1 MTDKKGIM
9 CVVACPLLE
18 DELVHSMHKDQQP
31 KRILLADN
39 EQAVSI
45 KRKMDAKG
53 MKYELISEKDFFY
66 NRNNINR
73 EEFNILIYMNSLGL
87 HVEPEKLR
95 EKVEDDILR
104 IGNSCD
110 CISLY
115 YGLCGNALWDPV
127 EFAKNLIDVPVFIF
141 RGCDGEIC
149 DDCVGVAVSG
159 TKNYLRLL
167 KKHTGQL
174 FVIPAMAEN
183 WEEFFCDK
191 DMRMGADSVG
201 MEPMDYM
208 KWMFELCGY
217 EFAVKLDTGLGDPV
231 LYKEKSEELADKVAL
246 KLIDA
251 DGDFVN
257 IYSTDRLYAES
268 KNAWP
273 EVGP

>member
-18 DELVHSMHKDQQP
+18 NELIHSMHMDSQP

-39 EQAVSI
+39 EPAVSI

-66 NRNNINR
+66 TRDNLDR
-73 EEFNILIYMNSLGL
+73 EEFNVLIYMNSLGL
-87 HVEPEKLR
+87 HIEPEELR
-95 EKVEDDILR
+95 KKVEDDILR

-115 YGLCGNALWDPV
+115 YGLCGNAMWDPV
-127 EFAKNLIDVPVFIF
+127 GWAKTMIDTPVFIF
-141 RGCDGEIC
+141 RGCDGEVC

-167 KKHTGQL
+167 KRHPGQL

-191 DMRMGADSVG
+191 EMRMGADSMG
-201 MEPMDYM
+201 MDPMDYM

-217 EFAVKLDTGLGDPV
+217 EFAVKLDTRLGDPV
-231 LYKEKSEELADKVAL
+231 LYKEKSEELAEKVAL

-251 DGDFVN
+251 DGDFIN
-257 IYSTDRLYAES
+257 RYSTDRLYDES
-268 KNAWP
+268 KS
-273 EVGP
+273 VLKDI